1 MTLDRLHDLIQGD
14 LDGAL
19 SAADRAELARV
30 LLHDPEARR
39 LHAQMKRTDQLLR
52 DIPAAE
58 PPATLREAV
67 LAGSARPGEAASRW
81 RRLSILRIAAAFA
94 GALLVVGVAYLM
106 SDGRD
111 PGRELQGS
119 VSAGAEPAA
128 AATSSR
134 VTLRAEGIEVD
145 ASLRREGARFRLEL
159 ASTAAKPGEV
169 AVKIDPAAT
178 SLAGSA
184 GDASLTA
191 TGDEVAVRLPAGR
204 HVTVLDFSGAAP
216 SRLELRADG
225 RVVGQAQISVSEP

>member
-1 MTLDRLHDLIQGD
+1 MTPDRLHDLIQGD

-58 PPATLREAV
+58 APATLRQAIV
-67 LAGSARPGEAASRW
+67 AGTARPGEAASRW
-81 RRLSILRIAAAFA
+81 RRLSIFRIAAAFA

-169 AVKIDPAAT
+169 AVKLDPAAT
-178 SLAGSA
+178 ALAGSA
-184 GDASLTA
+184 GDPSLTS

-204 HVTVLDFSGAAP
+204 HITVLDFSGAAP
-216 SRLELRADG
+216 SRLELRAGG
-225 RVVGQAQISVSEP
+225 RVVGHAQLTVSEP